1 MIYTSSYKNC
11 KNSSYQTYSISKDRG
26 RDAGYDGPYFLL
38 LAPKESFF
46 RVWRNNQGV
55 IDELDNNKYY
65 MEEFYNQILKQLNP
79 EDIYQTLD
87 NSILLCYEDSNQFC
101 HRHIVA
107 AWLEL
112 SLGVKISEITVNK
125 DQIEVKEK
133 PDYIKKY
140 LEELMM
146 KKDKNKLLVKEPP
159 LLEKKTIE

>member
-26 RDAGYDGPYFLL
+26 RDAGYDGPCFLL

-46 RVWRNNQGV
+46 RIWRNNQGV

-65 MEEFYNQILKQLNP
+65 MEEFYNQILKQLDP
-79 EDIYQTLD
+79 EEIYHTLD

-112 SLGVKISEITVNK
+112 SLGVQIDEVTINEDKMEIQK
-125 DQIEVKEK
+125 K

-140 LEELMM
+140 IERIMIEKDR
-146 KKDKNKLLVKEPP
+146 KKILSK
-159 LLEKKTIE
+159 

>member
-26 RDAGYDGPYFLL
+26 QDANYNGPCFLT

-55 IDELDNNKYY
+55 IDELENNYYY
-65 MEEFYNQILKQLNP
+65 MDEFYNQILKELNP
-79 EDIYQTLD
+79 EEIYQILD

-112 SLGVKISEITVNK
+112 SLGVQIDEVAMNKGKMEI
-125 DQIEVKEK
+125 QQK
-133 PDYIKKY
+133 PGYIKEY
-140 LEELMM
+140 LEKIML
-146 KKDKNKLLVKEPP
+146 KEDS
-159 LLEKKTIE
+159 KKT